1 MIVKQRCGRGIIK
14 GVCVVCCLCLLRVAG
29 SQASAAEPEW
39 RMEEERRANGI
50 PLEEGVWKTLVDT
63 ASRLGVPW

>member
-1 MIVKQRCGRGIIK
+1 MKRLVEVVKSAPAAQGYDE
-14 GVCVVCCLCLLRVAG
+14 VLVAG
-29 SQASAAEPEW
+29 EPEW

-50 PLEEGVWKTLVDT
+50 PLEEGVWKTLSDT